1 MSRNRT
7 RTRHLAVSA
16 LTVAAL
22 AGGIGAVLASSS
34 AAAPARTGYAAAA
47 PVGAA
52 PVGAAPVGA
61 APVIAAADPALAAQ
75 LAFTREEE
83 RLARDLYQL
92 FSDSYGGARPFSMI
106 VVSEQRHF
114 DAIGRLLVG
123 YGIADPS
130 AGRPAGS
137 YADPQLQQLYD
148 TWKAQ
153 GSTSELAAAQVGVE
167 LEKRD
172 IADLEKAISQ
182 ATQADVK
189 AVLERLL
196 AGSRN
201 HLAAYTAAVTGQP
214 TGSSDGV
221 CDGTGAGPGRAGG
234 PGGMSGTGR
243 MGGPAGTG
251 GLGDHGRVGGGPR
264 R

>member
-7 RTRHLAVSA
+7 RPRSLAVGA
-16 LTVAAL
+16 LTVVTL
-22 AGGIGAVLASSS
+22 AGGVGAVLASSS
-34 AAAPARTGYAAAA
+34 VAAPAGYAAAA
-47 PVGAA
+47 PVGA
-52 PVGAAPVGA
+52 GPVGA

-75 LAFTREEE
+75 LAFAREEE
-83 RLARDLYQL
+83 RLARELYQL

-106 VVSEQRHF
+106 VRSEQRHV
-114 DAIGRLLVG
+114 DAIGRLLVS

-137 YADPQLQQLYD
+137 YADPQLQLLYD

-153 GSTSELAAAQVGVE
+153 GSSSELAAAQVGVE

-182 ATQADVK
+182 VTLADVK

-201 HLAAYTAAVTGQP
+201 HLAAYTAAATGQP
-214 TGSSDGV
+214 TGSADGV

-234 PGGMSGTGR
+234 PGGMTGTGR
-243 MGGPAGTG
+243 MGGPAGIG
-251 GLGDHGRVGGGPR
+251 GLGGQGRVGGGPR
-264 R
+264 P